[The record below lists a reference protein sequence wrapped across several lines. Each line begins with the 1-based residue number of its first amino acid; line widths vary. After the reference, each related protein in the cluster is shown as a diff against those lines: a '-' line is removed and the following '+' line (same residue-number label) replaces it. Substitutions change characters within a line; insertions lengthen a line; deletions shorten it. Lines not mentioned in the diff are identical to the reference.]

1 MTIKEACIKAGVD
14 LEELYKETE
23 EYFKAKMARKEYR
36 KYKYNILA
44 QKRLY
49 EDCLSETLL
58 SMASSKGKL
67 NLILGGNQ

>member
-1 MTIKEACIKAGVD
+1 MTIKEAAKKAGIS
-14 LEELYKETE
+14 LEELQEQTN

-36 KYKYNILA
+36 KYKYNTLA

-58 SMASSKGKL
+58 SMANSKGKL
-67 NLILGGNQ
+67 NLILGGKQ

>member
-1 MTIKEACIKAGVD
+1 MTIKEAAEKANID
-14 LEELYKETE
+14 LCELYKQTE
-23 EYFKAKMARKEYR
+23 EYFKAKMARKEYQ
-36 KYKYNILA
+36 KYKYNTLA

-67 NLILGGNQ
+67 NLILGERK

>member
-1 MTIKEACIKAGVD
+1 MTIKEAAKKAGIS
-14 LEELYKETE
+14 LEELQEQTN

-36 KYKYNILA
+36 KYKHNTLA

-67 NLILGGNQ
+67 NLILGGKQ

>member
-1 MTIKEACIKAGVD
+1 MTVKEAAIKCDID
-14 LEELYKETE
+14 LNELQERTTE
-23 EYFKAKMARKEYR
+23 CFKSKMAHKEYR
-36 KYKYNILA
+36 KYKYNKLV

-67 NLILGGNQ
+67 NLILGGKQ

>member
-1 MTIKEACIKAGVD
+1 MTVKEAAIKCD
-14 LEELYKETE
+14 IDLNELEEKTT
-23 EYFKAKMARKEYR
+23 EYFKSKMARKEYR
-36 KYKYNILA
+36 KYKYNKLV

-67 NLILGGNQ
+67 NLILGGKQ

>member
-1 MTIKEACIKAGVD
+1 MTIKEACIKAGVN
-14 LEELYKETE
+14 LEELYKETG

-67 NLILGGNQ
+67 NLILGGKQ

>member
-1 MTIKEACIKAGVD
+1 MTIKEVAEKANID
-14 LEELYKETE
+14 LCELYKQTE
-23 EYFKAKMARKEYR
+23 EYFKAKMARKEYQ
-36 KYKYNILA
+36 KYKYNTLA

-67 NLILGGNQ
+67 NLILGERK